1 MKHPNPHIITVS
13 KNKQEEI
20 LHPETFCMDELFD
33 ELYLYVKNELQNK
46 GKSDVKVEMFKYSD
60 YEKCWVHTD
69 RVRLRQIFCNLF
81 DNAIKLTNTGYILFG
96 FHTSVS
102 NNMNFF
108 VDDTGDSNFDDDCL
122 ELSIARGL
130 VQQMGGNMEV
140 RPTEVSGTS
149 VNFNIECYPS
159 EVHEN

>member
-1 MKHPNPHIITVS
+1 MTNQNPHILKVS

-20 LHPETFCMDELFD
+20 LNPETFCMDDLMD
-33 ELYLYVKNELQNK
+33 ELCYYTKNELQK
-46 GKSDVKVEMFKYSD
+46 RGKSNVGVELCNFSD

-69 RVRLRQIFCNLF
+69 RVRLRQIFNNLL
-81 DNAIKLTNTGYILFG
+81 DISVRQTDTGYIFLG

-108 VDDTGDSNFDDDCL
+108 VDDTGNSIFDDDCL
-122 ELSIARGL
+122 ELVIARGL
-130 VQQMGGNMEV
+130 IQQMGGNMEV
-140 RPTEVSGTS
+140 IPTKDAGTS
-149 VNFNIECYPS
+149 VNFNIMCYPC